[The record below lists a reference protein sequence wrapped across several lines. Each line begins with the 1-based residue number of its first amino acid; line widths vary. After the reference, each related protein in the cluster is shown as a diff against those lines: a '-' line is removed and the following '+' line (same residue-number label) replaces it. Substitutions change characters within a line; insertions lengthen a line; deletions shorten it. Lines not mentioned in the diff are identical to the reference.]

1 MKKSM
6 MAVAV
11 GLAMAGWALPALAA
25 GQVVISQVYGGGGN
39 SGATLRN
46 DFIEL
51 FNRGDTAVSL
61 DGWSVQYAS
70 ASGSSWQKTALSGS
84 LQPGQYYL
92 VQQAVGAGGSQN
104 LPTPDAIGTLTLS
117 ATAGK
122 VALVGNNTL
131 LACGSSCALTASVI
145 DFVGFGSANNAE
157 GASAPAPSNTLA
169 VLRAG
174 SGCKDSNNN
183 SIDFSTGFPVP
194 RNSASTFTVCDT
206 SGGGGTNPGP
216 QLARIHDIQGNAHV
230 SPLKGSAVSKVP
242 GIVTVLMGNGFFMQ
256 DPHPDSDPATSEGI
270 FVYTAAAPAV
280 QVGDAVEVSG
290 LVSEYR
296 PGGSGGAAN
305 LSTTEITAPSVAV
318 ISSGNAL
325 PPAVVIG
332 QSGRMPPTGT
342 IYAGSGDVETLGALN
357 VTANA
362 LDFYESLEGMRI
374 EIDAPVTVGPTSG
387 DELVVLPDGG
397 SWSTNRTGRGGVVI
411 AAGDYNPERVVI
423 SRGTVTPPPANVGD
437 TFGRIV
443 GVLDYASGSYKLMA
457 TEISGFVDQGL
468 QPETTR
474 AQVANEL
481 AVASF
486 NLENLAAT
494 DAQSKFDGLAQQ
506 IVKRL
511 NTPDLI
517 GVMEVQDNDGAAS
530 SGNVDASQTIAKLV
544 QTIQQQGGPQYLF
557 VSIDPQDGQDGGEPG
572 GNIRQGFLYNP
583 ARVSF
588 VGKAGGSATNP
599 VSVLNNAGV
608 PALSFN
614 PGRIDPTNT
623 VFANSRKPLAAEF
636 SFNGQRLFLIANHL
650 NAKSTDQPLF
660 GRFQPP
666 LLSTEP
672 KRIQQAEVVAGFVS
686 TLLAVDPQT
695 KVVVLGDMNDYEFS
709 ATLDRFKNVGLSDL
723 VETLPKSERYTYV
736 YGGNSQVL
744 DHILVSQSL
753 AGKAE
758 YDVVH
763 VNSEFANQNSDHEPE
778 VARLS
783 LPLPVNL
790 SSGFSW
796 QASGLSYNRASG
808 LYQGNITLTAK
819 IAATGPF
826 ALALGTLPSGVTLA
840 NATATV
846 AGLPAIKL
854 PGSLAVGE
862 SVTVPVQFKN
872 PTAAKLGYSV
882 YVYGGL

>member
-1 MKKSM
+1 MNKRM

-11 GLAMAGWALPALAA
+11 GLAMAGWALPTQAA

-46 DFIEL
+46 DYIEL
-51 FNRGDTAVSL
+51 FNRGDAAVSL

-70 ASGSSWQKTALSGS
+70 SSGGSWQKTALSGS

-92 VQQAVGAGGSQN
+92 VQQAIGAGGSQN
-104 LPTPDAIGTLTLS
+104 LPTPDAIGTLAMS

-122 VALVGNNTL
+122 VALVASNTV
-131 LACGSSCALTASVI
+131 LACGTSCALTASVV
-145 DFVGFGSANNAE
+145 DFVGFGGANNAE

-169 VLRAG
+169 ILRAG
-174 SGCKDSNNN
+174 GGCTDGNNN
-183 SIDFSTGFPVP
+183 SADFSTGFPVP
-194 RNSASTFTVCDT
+194 RNSASTFLVCDG
-206 SGGGGTNPGP
+206 SSGGGTNPGP
-216 QLARIHDIQGNAHV
+216 QLARIRDIQGNSHV

-256 DPHPDSDPATSEGI
+256 DPQPDSDPATSEGI
-270 FVYTAAAPAV
+270 FVYTAAAPTV
-280 QVGDAVEVSG
+280 LVGDAVEVNG

-296 PGGSGGAAN
+296 PGGSSGAAN
-305 LSTTEITAPSVAV
+305 LSTTEITTPSVTV
-318 ISSGNAL
+318 LSSGNAL
-325 PPAVVIG
+325 PPVVVIG
-332 QSGRMPPTGT
+332 QGGRLPPTAA
-342 IYAGSGDVETLGALN
+342 IYTGSGDVETLGALN

-362 LDFYESLEGMRI
+362 LDFYESLEGMRVQ
-374 EIDAPVTVGPTSG
+374 IDAPVTVGPTSG
-387 DELVVLPDGG
+387 GELVVLPDGG
-397 SWSTNRTGRGGVVI
+397 SGSATRTGRGGVVL
-411 AAGDYNPERVVI
+411 AAGDYNPERMVI
-423 SRGTVTPPPANVGD
+423 SRGTVTPPSANVGD
-437 TFGRIV
+437 TFSRIV
-443 GVLDYASGSYKLMA
+443 GVLDYANGNYKLMA
-457 TEISGFVDQGL
+457 SEISGFVDQGL

-474 AQVANEL
+474 AQTTSEL

-517 GVMEVQDNDGAAS
+517 GVMEVQDNDGATS
-530 SGNVDASQTIAKLV
+530 SGNVDASQTVAKLV
-544 QTIQQQGGPQYLF
+544 QTIQQLGGPQYLF

-588 VGKAGGSATNP
+588 TGKAGGNATNP
-599 VSVLNNAGV
+599 VSVLNNAGA

-672 KRIQQAEVVAGFVS
+672 KRIQQAEVVAGFVA

-695 KVVVLGDMNDYEFS
+695 KVVVLGDMNDFEFS
-709 ATLDRFKNVGLSDL
+709 AAIGRFKNVGLSDL

-753 AGKAE
+753 AAKAE

-783 LPLPVNL
+783 LPALVNL
-790 SSGFSW
+790 SAGFSW

-808 LYQGNITLTAK
+808 LYQGSVTLTAK
-819 IAATGPF
+819 TAATGPL
-826 ALALGTLPSGVTLA
+826 ALALGALPSGVTLA
-840 NATATV
+840 NAGTTV

-854 PGSLAVGE
+854 PASLAAGE

-872 PTAAKLGYSV
+872 PTSAKIAYSV